1 MARRAEAA
9 RPPRARGRRALRGGA
24 ALLDDAGLAYEVDP
38 TLVRGLDYYTRTVF
52 EFESE
57 RAGRAERRSAAAA
70 ATTGWSSSSAARPR
84 PGVGWAAGVE
94 RILLAA
100 EDEAEAPAARRVRRR
115 APARAP
121 RATAFALARR
131 GCATPACAREM
142 EQAGRSLKGQLK
154 QADRIGARR
163 RA

>member
-1 MARRAEAA
+1 MKEAPRLLDRLGADDAEHFAEV
-9 RPPRARGRRALRGGA
+9 R
-24 ALLDDAGLAYEVDP
+24 ALLDDAGLDYEIDP

-70 ATTGWSSSSAARPR
+70 ATTAWSSSSAARPR

-100 EDEAEAPAARRVRRR
+100 GDGREPATASTCSWRRRAGRGRDAFALVAAAARRR
-115 APARAP
+115 P
-121 RATAFALARR
+121 
-131 GCATPACAREM
+131 
-142 EQAGRSLKGQLK
+142 
-154 QADRIGARR
+154 ARR
-163 RA
+163 RWSRPGGR